1 MIYINIAKKKEICD
15 LLSKDGYTVIEYHST
30 TNIVVTDCE
39 GYKYKINKC
48 NYLSGRTPS
57 KWQSNPYAIDNL
69 KLYLKLNCPEYIL
82 LDNKYSGMHNKLR
95 FICTKHLDK
104 GVQLNTPNNIIYS
117 KHICKYC
124 GYAELSKKKMIPESK
139 IIKACKDR
147 NLQYI
152 GRNQEGDTYV
162 QFICDTHKDK
172 GIQLISWDHL
182 RLSSKGCPY
191 CAGKYRT
198 TQDFIKEVNKINDSY
213 EVLSDYKGVENSIKC
228 RCNKCKSTWVTIARS
243 LLQGSGCPICK
254 NSKGEQLIKDY
265 LYNHNIEFIPQ
276 KKFSNCKDIKELPFD
291 FYLPFYN
298 MAIEYDGEQHFFP
311 VDFDGLGNDY
321 ANKQFNKTT
330 LHDRIKNEYC
340 LKNNITLIR
349 IPYYEIK
356 NINNILNN
364 KINKC
369 TKSSTT
375 AGCI

>member
-1 MIYINIAKKKEICD
+1 M
-15 LLSKDGYTVIEYHST
+15 
-30 TNIVVTDCE
+30 
-39 GYKYKINKC
+39 
-48 NYLSGRTPS
+48 
-57 KWQSNPYAIDNL
+57 
-69 KLYLKLNCPEYIL
+69 
-82 LDNKYSGMHNKLR
+82 
-95 FICTKHLDK
+95 
-104 GVQLNTPNNIIYS
+104 
-117 KHICKYC
+117 
-124 GYAELSKKKMIPESK
+124 
-139 IIKACKDR
+139 
-147 NLQYI
+147 
-152 GRNQEGDTYV
+152 
-162 QFICDTHKDK
+162 
-172 GIQLISWDHL
+172 
-182 RLSSKGCPY
+182 
-191 CAGKYRT
+191 
-198 TQDFIKEVNKINDSY
+198 
-213 EVLSDYKGVENSIKC
+213 
-228 RCNKCKSTWVTIARS
+228 
-243 LLQGSGCPICK
+243 
-254 NSKGEQLIKDY
+254 IKDY

-311 VDFDGLGNDY
+311 VDFNGLGNDY